1 MKRILI
7 TGSAGYLGSRVVEL
21 LARGNRYEIHGIDVR
36 EPAKPNLYKR
46 FVRGSVTSSI
56 AMKNLFDRARPDIAV
71 HLAFVVTSTHD
82 RALETSVAL
91 DGTRHFLEG
100 CERNAVPKA
109 IFLSSVAAYGAH
121 DDNDVPL
128 TETSP
133 IRGVA
138 GYGYSLL
145 KAEADRMAQA
155 YMEVHPECEFAIL
168 RPCLF
173 AGPNTDNNFFDVL
186 KFAVVPQV
194 RDRRGLRDPEFQFI
208 HEDDMAACL
217 VAAIE
222 KPARGPFNVAGEGSV
237 PYSQLVAMVGK
248 RTMPLP
254 AWILYPATAL
264 LWKLRLVTSPAAQLD
279 FIRSP
284 WTMDV
289 SRMRRELFTPQRST
303 LEAFEEYAK
312 AHR

>member
-1 MKRILI
+1 MKRILV
-7 TGSAGYLGSRVVEL
+7 TGSAGSLGSKFVEL
-21 LARGNRYEIHGIDVR
+21 LAKGGGWEIHGIDVR

-56 AMKNLFDRARPDIAV
+56 AMKNLFDRARPDVAV

-82 RALETSVAL
+82 RALETAVAL

-100 CERNAVPKA
+100 CERNATPKA
-109 IFLSSVAAYGAH
+109 VLLSSVAAYGAH

-128 TETSP
+128 TEASP
-133 IRGVA
+133 VRGVA
-138 GYGYSLL
+138 GYGYSRL
-145 KAEADRMAQA
+145 KAEADRMAQM
-155 YMEVHPECEFAIL
+155 YLEVHPECEFAIL

-194 RDRRGLRDPEFQFI
+194 RDRKGLRDPAFQFI

-217 VAAIE
+217 LAAIG
-222 KPARGPFNVAGEGSV
+222 KPARGPFNVAGEGAV
-237 PYSQLVAMVGK
+237 PFSQLVAMVGK

-254 AWILYPATAL
+254 AWLLYPATAL

-279 FIRSP
+279 FIRYP
-284 WTMDV
+284 WIMDA
-289 SRMRRELFTPQRST
+289 SRMRRELFTPVKSS
-303 LEAFEEYAK
+303 LEAFEAYAK
-312 AHR
+312 AHF